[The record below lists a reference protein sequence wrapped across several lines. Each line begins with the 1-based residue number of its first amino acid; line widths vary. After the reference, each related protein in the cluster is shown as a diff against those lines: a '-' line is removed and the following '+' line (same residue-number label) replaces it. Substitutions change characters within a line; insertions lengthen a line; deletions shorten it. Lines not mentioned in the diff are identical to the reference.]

1 MTRQSV
7 EKYNLQRI
15 IDKALED
22 DAKPYRSSNIGA
34 SSIGCPCLRSTYLS
48 FRWVSPTEKFNGQML
63 RLFDMGSREEDVMV
77 ENLKKIGFDIRY
89 TGKEQLKM
97 QIAPHVICR
106 PDGVIFSGLPE
117 QESPVNFENKTM
129 NRSNF
134 DKLEKQGL
142 RNAKPEY
149 YDQAQCEMYGESV
162 ELKEYVDTTLFV
174 ALCKD
179 DSRIYAEIIRYDDNR
194 MNTILRNAERIVFG
208 DSIPEE
214 YSIDPELTQCKYC
227 NNSVFCHVSHE
238 TKEVNCRTCAWSKP
252 EKDSS
257 WSCSIYPGSPI
268 PYETQTKGCPCH
280 SMNPMFVPYDFD
292 ADKSESYRL
301 AYIKKDGTTV
311 MNGYG
316 AVSSKDLW
324 KHMATEDIDEGANPL
339 DVKF

>member
-1 MTRQSV
+1 MTQSV

-15 IDKALED
+15 IDKAWEN

-63 RLFDMGSREEDVMV
+63 RLFDVGTREEDVMV

-117 QESPVNFENKTM
+117 QESPINFENKTM

-162 ELKEYVDTTLFV
+162 ELKE
-174 ALCKD
+174 
-179 DSRIYAEIIRYDDNR
+179 
-194 MNTILRNAERIVFG
+194 
-208 DSIPEE
+208 
-214 YSIDPELTQCKYC
+214 
-227 NNSVFCHVSHE
+227 
-238 TKEVNCRTCAWSKP
+238 
-252 EKDSS
+252 
-257 WSCSIYPGSPI
+257 
-268 PYETQTKGCPCH
+268 
-280 SMNPMFVPYDFD
+280 
-292 ADKSESYRL
+292 
-301 AYIKKDGTTV
+301 
-311 MNGYG
+311 
-316 AVSSKDLW
+316 
-324 KHMATEDIDEGANPL
+324 
-339 DVKF
+339 